1 MVVGYKSV
9 KKEAKKQELLS
20 RMETER
26 LPTLACVVC
35 AVTSPD
41 QPVRSRTILMSPRL
55 DALPMPEAADVAQA
69 TTPLGELRI
78 RSQHDTSLDA

>member
-26 LPTLACVVC
+26 LPTLACV
-35 AVTSPD
+35 
-41 QPVRSRTILMSPRL
+41 L
-55 DALPMPEAADVAQA
+55 
-69 TTPLGELRI
+69 
-78 RSQHDTSLDA
+78 